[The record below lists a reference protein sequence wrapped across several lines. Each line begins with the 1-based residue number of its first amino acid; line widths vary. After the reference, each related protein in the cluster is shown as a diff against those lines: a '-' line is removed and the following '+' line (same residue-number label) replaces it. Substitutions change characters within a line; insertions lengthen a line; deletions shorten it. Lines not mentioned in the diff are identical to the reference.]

1 MSRRLRTA
9 EILAAAGLASSDLE
23 RERQQTEREGMRQR
37 GYLQALSALVP
48 AGAQLARTLYGL
60 EADKTAKAAK
70 LADNAAATERQR
82 TQDSL
87 NEENIRSQMT
97 SRTAADERAIAA
109 EARAAAESARKAET
123 EAVARASKAQ
133 EDAMGGLR
141 LRAASGAPLEALI
154 GAASADDRLGE
165 LDDDAVRG
173 IQAGEMRKASAAKAK
188 EDADA
193 ALAAQRSQPRGGGGP
208 SELQR
213 LRLDEAK
220 AKAKAREAADD
231 PTVKARANTIEA
243 TPLRKE
249 FNTRPEVEK
258 AAGSAAEYEILNSL
272 ATNPASAGGDLAL
285 VYSFMKTL
293 DPGSVVKEG
302 EFKAAASAAGL
313 SDRIVTSVG
322 KVDNGEILSP
332 AQRLDLAAQGKV
344 LRDGHQRRADL
355 VAKRYGDIARRAGF
369 DPVDVVGDWSAPAAP
384 TAPAAA
390 PASRRFR
397 VSNGQR
403 ALVVD
408 EAKLPD
414 ALADGFRVLEEVR

>member
-48 AGAQLARTLYGL
+48 AGAQLASTLYGL

-70 LADNAAATERQR
+70 LADSAAATERQR

-123 EAVARASKAQ
+123 EATARASKAQ

-154 GAASADDRLGE
+154 GAASADDRLGD

-173 IQAGEMRKASAAKAK
+173 IQAEETRKSAAAKAK
-188 EDADA
+188 EAADL
-193 ALAAQRSQPRGGGGP
+193 ALANERNKPRGGGGP
-208 SELQR
+208 SSKPEPKEPKVIKPALTPAEVESVLELQGARDMLGR
-213 LRLDEAK
+213 LEQMKLSGGKEGAEIDTGPFAALKSFFASK
-220 AKAKAREAADD
+220 AGVADPRMVKFKALAGEQIASYIKSISGATVSESERRSLLENIPSAADD
-231 PTVKARANTIEA
+231 DEEFMGKLQSVK
-243 TPLRKE
+243 
-249 FNTRPEVEK
+249 
-258 AAGSAAEYEILNSL
+258 
-272 ATNPASAGGDLAL
+272 D
-285 VYSFMKTL
+285 TL
-293 DPGSVVKEG
+293 DAKLRLKSKAYAATGRDTAIFGEG
-302 EFKAAASAAGL
+302 
-313 SDRIVTSVG
+313 V
-322 KVDNGEILSP
+322 
-332 AQRLDLAAQGKV
+332 
-344 LRDGHQRRADL
+344 
-355 VAKRYGDIARRAGF
+355 
-369 DPVDVVGDWSAPAAP
+369 APAAP
-384 TAPAAA
+384 VAAA
-390 PASRRFR
+390 SSAPRRFR